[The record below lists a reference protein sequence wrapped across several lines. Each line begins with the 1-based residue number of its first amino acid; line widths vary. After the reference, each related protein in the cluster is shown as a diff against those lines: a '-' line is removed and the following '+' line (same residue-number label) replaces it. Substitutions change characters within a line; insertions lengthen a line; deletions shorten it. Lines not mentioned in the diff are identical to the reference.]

1 MVFKLK
7 RLHLKKSIPA
17 TAFFIAVLLAGL
29 WIMVPCSETFAGKE
43 EAESGKG
50 DLKELKFAVPGD
62 YTGGTA
68 DQAKY
73 FWNGINMAVDEIN
86 DNGGVVGYYLNPVKF
101 DCKDLKPDQAL
112 SAVNKILADEDI
124 LAVITSN
131 MSFTNFE
138 VEHFGK
144 ANMPYTC
151 SSNMEEFKTM
161 ALKLLEE
168 DPENF
173 QTCWAY
179 ICSFEGYEVTLPV
192 VLEKWAD
199 EGLITLRNKK
209 AALVTS
215 DIPYSS
221 KIFNGLIKTF
231 ESRGW
236 TVTMKEMVPQ
246 GEIQDWSVIMGKI
259 RKDPPDIVISTDWWT
274 SNAATFIDQ
283 FMENPTN
290 SLVMIQYAP
299 SVPEFVKLTG
309 EKGEAVLTQIIS
321 MTLPGERTDRI
332 KEMYMDR
339 YNEEPGLY
347 AYHAYEQ
354 VYQYVD
360 AVKKVG
366 NPEDKLAVGKAIG
379 TIERDTV
386 IGHIKYDMKDH
397 MPLAGPEYI
406 PTVVIQVQN
415 GELKILYPDK
425 YAQAE
430 LMLPSYYEK

>member
-1 MVFKLK
+1 LVQ
-7 RLHLKKSIPA
+7 
-17 TAFFIAVLLAGL
+17 GL
-29 WIMVPCSETFAGKE
+29 SLDL
-43 EAESGKG
+43 G
-50 DLKELKFAVPGD
+50 DL
-62 YTGGTA
+62 TA
-68 DQAKY
+68 LPARTAEA
-73 FWNGINMAVDEIN
+73 GIRLAAENQ
-86 DNGGVVGYYLNPVKF
+86 P
-101 DCKDLKPDQAL
+101 DLILLSTDLPDRSGL
-112 SAVNKILADEDI
+112 D
-124 LAVITSN
+124 
-131 MSFTNFE
+131 
-138 VEHFGK
+138 
-144 ANMPYTC
+144 
-151 SSNMEEFKTM
+151 
-161 ALKLLEE
+161 
-168 DPENF
+168 
-173 QTCWAY
+173 
-179 ICSFEGYEVTLPV
+179 TLP
-192 VLEKWAD
+192 D
-199 EGLITLRNKK
+199 LRE
-209 AALVTS
+209 AARSAPV
-215 DIPYSS
+215 
-221 KIFNGLIKTF
+221 
-231 ESRGW
+231 
-236 TVTMKEMVPQ
+236 
-246 GEIQDWSVIMGKI
+246 
-259 RKDPPDIVISTDWWT
+259 IVISTDWWT

-366 NPEDKLAVGKAIG
+366 NPEDKLAVGKAIR

-386 IGHIKYDMKDH
+386 IGHIKYDMDTH
-397 MPLAGPEYI
+397 MPLAGPDYI

-415 GELKILYPDK
+415 GELKILYPEK